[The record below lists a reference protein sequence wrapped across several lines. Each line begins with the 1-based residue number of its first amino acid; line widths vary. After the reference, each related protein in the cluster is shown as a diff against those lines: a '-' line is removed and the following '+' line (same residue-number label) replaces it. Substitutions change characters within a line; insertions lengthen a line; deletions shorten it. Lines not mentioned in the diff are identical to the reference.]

1 MKIGQRVKSIRISQ
15 DLTQRAFAD
24 RLGISDGALSQIESG
39 RTVPSDQTIRSICRE
54 FGVSEEWLRTG
65 EGDPFVIVPRNQI
78 LEGELRAFLGTEHS
92 EFTERLI
99 RLLLRLPRE
108 HWDLLAKYAEELV
121 AENKTDAENE

>member
-1 MKIGQRVKSIRISQ
+1 MTIGTRIKSIRLSQ
-15 DLTQRAFAD
+15 DRTQKEFAE
-24 RLGISDGALSQIESG
+24 RIGISPGGLSQIESG
-39 RTVPSDQTIRSICRE
+39 KVSPSDQTIRSICRE
-54 FGVSEEWLRTG
+54 FGASEDWLRTG

-99 RLLLRLPRE
+99 RLLIRLPRE
-108 HWDLLAKYAEELV
+108 HWDLLAQYAQELV

>member
-1 MKIGQRVKSIRISQ
+1 MTIGERIRSIRLSQ
-15 DLTQRAFAD
+15 DLTQEVFGERIG
-24 RLGISDGALSQIESG
+24 LKKNSVSQIESG
-39 RTVPSDQTIRSICRE
+39 KANPSEQTFRSICRE
-54 FGVSEEWLRTG
+54 FGVSEDWLRTG

-99 RLLLRLPRE
+99 RLLIRLPRE
-108 HWDLLAKYAEELV
+108 HWDLLAKYAQELV